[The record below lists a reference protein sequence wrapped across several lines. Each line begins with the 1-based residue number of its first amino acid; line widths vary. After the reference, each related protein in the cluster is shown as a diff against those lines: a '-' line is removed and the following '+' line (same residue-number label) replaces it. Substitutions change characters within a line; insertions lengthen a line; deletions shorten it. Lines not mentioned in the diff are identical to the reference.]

1 MSTTLKELL
10 PVLSWLPNY
19 KKEWFKGDIISGI
32 TVGVILIPQGLA
44 YAMIAGLPP
53 IYGLYA
59 ALTPPLIYFIFG
71 TSRNISVG
79 PVAMD
84 SIIVATGLSAVAVMG
99 TDQFI
104 TLAILLGFIA
114 GVIQLL
120 FGLFRIGFLVNFI
133 SKPVISGF
141 TSGAAVIIALSQA
154 KYILGVKVE
163 KTNGVIDLIMA
174 LGRVA
179 GDTNIYNFI
188 VGMSAVAL
196 LILLK
201 KYLKKVPGPL
211 VVVFIGIAVVKFLGL
226 QAFGISVVGTI
237 PKGLPNFTIPNF
249 DYDTIIEL
257 LPLAL
262 TLAIIG
268 FLEAFSIGKSIEKRD
283 TDSRISANKEFTA
296 LGLSNIIGSFFMSF
310 IATSSFS
317 RSAVN
322 NNSGANT
329 QLSAVFASIIV
340 AFTLLVLTPVFYY
353 LPKAA
358 IAAIIIV
365 AILGLV
371 DYKTPIKLWKYDK
384 RDAIILLITFL
395 VTLGFGVTEGIMTG
409 VLLSILMVIYNST
422 KPHIA
427 ILGRIPNTYMYR
439 NIERFEDVVVEE
451 DILIIRFDSQ
461 LNFTNGSFFED
472 TIMNKVNEKG
482 DKLKLVIINANSL
495 SNVDSSGILIIKD
508 LLSFLQTKNIKLY
521 FTGMIGPV
529 RDALHKS
536 ELMSEIKFE
545 NCFLGVQAA
554 VDAFET
560 HKNNKA
566 HKSDHFKYI
575 EQTNS

>member
-1 MSTTLKELL
+1 MKTSFKEIF

-19 KKEWFKGDIISGI
+19 KKDWFKGDIIAGI
-32 TVGVILIPQGLA
+32 TVGVVLIPQGLA

-59 ALTPPLIYFIFG
+59 ALIPPLIYFIFG

-84 SIIVATGLSAVAVMG
+84 SIIVATGLSALAVMG
-99 TDQFI
+99 TDHFI
-104 TLAILLGFIA
+104 TLAILLGFIV
-114 GVIQLL
+114 GTIQLL

-141 TSGAAVIIALSQA
+141 TSGAAVIIALSQV

-163 KTNGVIDLIMA
+163 KTDGVIELI
-174 LGRVA
+174 LKLVSVV

-201 KYLKKVPGPL
+201 KYLKKIPGPL
-211 VVVFIGIAVVKFLGL
+211 VIVFLGIAVVKFLGL
-226 QAFGISVVGTI
+226 QVFGISVVGTI
-237 PKGLPNFTIPNF
+237 PEGLPKFTVPNF
-249 DYDTIIEL
+249 NYDTIIEL

-268 FLEAFSIGKSIEKRD
+268 FMEAFSIGKSLEKRD
-283 TDSRISANKEFTA
+283 NNAKISANKEFTA

-329 QLSAVFASIIV
+329 QLSAVFASAIV

-395 VTLGFGVTEGIMTG
+395 VTLGFGVTEGIITG
-409 VLLSILMVIYNST
+409 VLLSIIMVIYNST
-422 KPHIA
+422 KPHMA

-451 DILIIRFDSQ
+451 DLLIIRFDSQ
-461 LNFTNGSFFED
+461 LNFTNGSYFED
-472 TIMNKVNEKG
+472 TIVNKVSEKG

-495 SNVDSSGILIIKD
+495 SNVDSSGIHIIKD
-508 LLSFLQTKNIKLY
+508 VLSFLQTKNIELY

-545 NCFLGVQAA
+545 NCFLSVQAA
-554 VDAFET
+554 VDAFEK
-560 HKNNKA
+560 HKNNRE
-566 HKSDHFKYI
+566 HKSDHFKYV